1 MRRRAFTLVEMMI
14 AITLF
19 SVVMIFLYQS
29 VASLVKSNQFYGAKL
44 EAMTTEQFLL
54 KTLYLDLALAVPSTD
69 EIINIEKN
77 EDIVLMQTS
86 NIIHTHIMPYVAYF
100 IKNKHLYRIESS
112 TKLTYPFERDLNV
125 VIDDFGEVGLFRLY
139 KNSTHFL
146 LEVNLDGKTDNFL
159 KIRNLN
165 GGN

>member
-29 VASLVKSNQFYGAKL
+29 VASLRKSNQFYGAKL
-44 EAMTTEQFLL
+44 EVITTEQFLL
-54 KTLYLDLALAVPSTD
+54 KTLYLDLALVVPNTD
-69 EIINIEKN
+69 ETININKN

-86 NIIHTHIMPYVAYF
+86 NIIHTHVMPYVAYF
-100 IKNKHLYRIESS
+100 MKNKHLYRIESA
-112 TKLTYPFERDLNV
+112 TKLKYPFEHDLNV
-125 VIDDFGEVGLFRLY
+125 IIDDFGEANLFRLY

-146 LEVNLDGKTDNFL
+146 LDINLDGKTDNLL

-165 GGN
+165 VGN

>member
-1 MRRRAFTLVEMMI
+1 MRRRAFTLIEMMI

-29 VASLVKSNQFYGAKL
+29 VASLGKSNRFYGDKL
-44 EAMTTEQFLL
+44 EVITTEQLLL
-54 KTLYLDLALAVPSTD
+54 KTLYLDLALSVPNTD
-69 EIINIEKN
+69 QIVSINKN

-86 NIIHTHIMPYVAYF
+86 HIIHTHVMPYVAYF
-100 IKNKHLYRIESS
+100 IKDKHLYRIESA

-125 VIDDFGEVGLFRLY
+125 VIDDFGEANSLRLY

-146 LEVNLDGKTDNFL
+146 LHINIDGKTDNLL
-159 KIRNLN
+159 KIRHLN
-165 GGN
+165 I